1 MQDPGLKRGIRLIV
15 RDPAHIALLLGEGV
29 NLDARGVLQ
38 SLDRFWDFTP
48 RCVLEYENRRAAA
61 AAPVVAPS
69 DDDSDLSSLP
79 DEELTHSNDSD
90 GELSSL
96 PDEELTHSNDSD
108 GELSSLPDEELT
120 HSNDSDGELS
130 SLSDEELTHS
140 NDSDGE
146 LSSLPDEELTHSNE
160 AAIYSS
166 SEPQHEGHK
175 AAQEI
180 AGDGTVVETHLDCAR
195 APQAE
200 RGVSVEKVWI
210 DIHYSISG

>member
-1 MQDPGLKRGIRLIV
+1 VVIANIRQIGNLAGRCTAPIHRVLMQDPGLKRGIRLIV

-96 PDEELTHSNDSD
+96 PDEELTHSN
-108 GELSSLPDEELT
+108 
-120 HSNDSDGELS
+120 
-130 SLSDEELTHS
+130 
-140 NDSDGE
+140 
-146 LSSLPDEELTHSNE
+146 E

>member
-108 GELSSLPDEELT
+108 S
-120 HSNDSDGELS
+120 
-130 SLSDEELTHS
+130 
-140 NDSDGE
+140 E

-180 AGDGTVVETHLDCAR
+180 AGDGTVVETHVDCAR